1 MPVKKKSCT
10 VDGIRYESESVAAK
24 ALGVDVGVLKIRLR
38 SSNFPNYTSKHR
50 PKVKRRKKVV
60 STSCTIQGVKYVSVA
75 DAARKL
81 GKSATTIFKRLR
93 SFDFPDYV
101 SANVPKIAKPIKY
114 NYTVNGRNYRTLQEI
129 ADEEGLTRERIR
141 QKVNDPKYSGYRR
154 L

>member
-1 MPVKKKSCT
+1 MPVKKKPCT
-10 VDGIRYESESVAAK
+10 VDGIRYESESAAAK
-24 ALGVDVGVLKIRLR
+24 ALGIYVSGLKIRLR

-50 PKVKRRKKVV
+50 PKVKRRKKAA

-81 GKSATTIFKRLR
+81 GKDAGIIFKRLR

-101 SANVPKIAKPIKY
+101 SVHIPKIAKTIKY
-114 NYTVNGRNYRTLQEI
+114 NYTVNGKKYRTLQEI
-129 ADEEGLTRERIR
+129 ADEEGLTKERIR
-141 QKVNDPKYSGYRR
+141 QKMNDPKYSGYRR